1 MNTKHKKI
9 INIFTLEFFLSFFS
23 TFILM
28 IITYISTGGSGIL
41 KLINGYGDQF
51 KTPNILNLIILF
63 IIGLVSWFFFY
74 FFNLKHKILLK
85 KLSLGLFDICINLL
99 RLACGIMISFVFL
112 HLLVDGYNHKL
123 LNFTFF
129 GLLALIEVV
138 VFSYFKDYL
147 LFKNTKI

>member
-1 MNTKHKKI
+1 MNEKHKKI
-9 INIFTLEFFLSFFS
+9 INILTLEFFISFLS

-28 IITYISTGGSGIL
+28 IITYISTGGTGLL
-41 KLINGYGDQF
+41 KLFSGYGDQF
-51 KTPNILNLIILF
+51 KTPNILNLIILL
-63 IIGLVSWFFFY
+63 IIGLVSLFFFY
-74 FFNLKHKILLK
+74 FFNLKHKILLQ

-99 RLACGIMISFVFL
+99 RLACGMMISFVFL
-112 HLLVDGYNHKL
+112 HLYVDGYNYKL

-138 VFSYFKDYL
+138 VFSYFRDYL

>member
-1 MNTKHKKI
+1 MQQSH
-9 INIFTLEFFLSFFS
+9 
-23 TFILM
+23 
-28 IITYISTGGSGIL
+28 
-41 KLINGYGDQF
+41 
-51 KTPNILNLIILF
+51 
-63 IIGLVSWFFFY
+63 
-74 FFNLKHKILLK
+74 LKHKILLK

>member
-1 MNTKHKKI
+1 
-9 INIFTLEFFLSFFS
+9 
-23 TFILM
+23 
-28 IITYISTGGSGIL
+28 
-41 KLINGYGDQF
+41 
-51 KTPNILNLIILF
+51 
-63 IIGLVSWFFFY
+63 
-74 FFNLKHKILLK
+74 
-85 KLSLGLFDICINLL
+85 
-99 RLACGIMISFVFL
+99 MISFVFL